1 MLKFS
6 FQLHHFALVC
16 LFHNVILL
24 TKCIEICRV
33 ILATSIT
40 FDCFDILSSL
50 IFYQSFEN
58 LKVVNIATL
67 TLGLRLKCE
76 MHEPMKLKM
85 CLGVKHTFT
94 NGGKCKG

>member
-1 MLKFS
+1 MFNSS
-6 FQLHHFALVC
+6 FQLHHFTLVC
-16 LFHNVILL
+16 LLHNVILL
-24 TKCIEICRV
+24 VECIEICRV
-33 ILATSIT
+33 LLATSIT
-40 FDCFDILSSL
+40 FDCFDILSNL

-76 MHEPMKLKM
+76 VQGPMKLKM

-94 NGGKCKG
+94 NGGECKG